1 VAGCLVID
9 DGLDYESA
17 VAGIAE
23 LRTGTRKALEVCP
36 GVVGRARDNDYTGA
50 L

>member
-1 VAGCLVID
+1 MAGCLVID

-17 VAGIAE
+17 IAGIAE

-36 GVVGRARDNDYTGA
+36 AVVGRARDNDYTGP